1 VEEAEN
7 IRQMRR
13 NPSVIKK
20 IGELSLGDR
29 RVRLSGKIEKK
40 NGPGSITLADSTGK
54 AEIFFDNLD
63 IADDIEN
70 KYAVGDAVLVFGLVV
85 PQGAKFDINGEI
97 LAKSEALDSPLDESL
112 VLRAEK
118 VLTNDR

>member
-1 VEEAEN
+1 MEEAES
-7 IRQMRR
+7 IRQIRR
-13 NPSVIKK
+13 NPSAIRK
-20 IGELSLGDR
+20 IGELSLGDK

-63 IADDIEN
+63 IADDIDK
-70 KYAVGDAVLVFGLVV
+70 KYSIGDSVLVFGLVV
-85 PQGAKFDINGEI
+85 PQGEKFDINGEI
-97 LAKSEALDSPLDESL
+97 LAKSEALDSPL

-118 VLTNDR
+118 VLGK